1 MKRLIPLVLL
11 AACLGTETGNPPL
24 EPVELDRNLLSFS
37 SDGDR
42 VQVAGSAGAVMPGG
56 ADVQF
61 TPLDGSPAFRII
73 SGLDGS
79 FLIEQPFTAEVRL
92 QAIEGRSRSDVFDH
106 DFVSDAF
113 TAVCQPLPNV
123 NFMHIDGRSG
133 EDAIGYVT
141 VSWPCG
147 NPPSATM
154 LYGNQGL
161 TVRGTTGGVSVQSSQ
176 DTLTLAIS
184 FDGRAGEVEDHVVV
198 SMGTSRAVITV
209 VAEACGDNCERAQ
222 DADGMPQDL

>member
-1 MKRLIPLVLL
+1 MKRLMPLVLL

-24 EPVELDRNLLSFS
+24 EPVELDRNLLTFNDEGES
-37 SDGDR
+37 
-42 VQVAGSAGAVMPGG
+42 VQVVGSAGAVMPGG
-56 ADVQF
+56 ANVQF
-61 TPLDGSPAFRII
+61 TPLDGSPAFRVV
-73 SGLDGS
+73 SEADGS

-113 TAVCQPLPNV
+113 TAVCQPVPNV
-123 NFMHIDGRSG
+123 DFVRIDGRSG

-141 VSWPCG
+141 VRWPCG

-161 TVRGTTGGVSVQSSQ
+161 SVGGATGGVTTQSAQ
-176 DTLTLAIS
+176 DTLTLAIT

-209 VAEACGDNCERAQ
+209 VAEACDDECRRVSPPE
-222 DADGMPQDL
+222 DL

>member
-1 MKRLIPLVLL
+1 MKHLIPLLL
-11 AACLGTETGNPPL
+11 LCACVGTETGNPPL
-24 EPVELDRNLLSFS
+24 EPVELDRNLLSFND
-37 SDGDR
+37 DGDD
-42 VQVAGSAGAVMPGG
+42 VLVVGTAGAVMPGG

-61 TPLDGSPAFRII
+61 TPLDGSPATRIT
-73 SGLDGS
+73 SEEDGS

-106 DFVSDAF
+106 DFVSNSF

-123 NFMHIDGRSG
+123 DFLRIDGRFG

-154 LYGNQGL
+154 LYGDQGL
-161 TVRGTTGGVSVQSSQ
+161 SVAGTTGGVSVQSVQ
-176 DTLTLAIS
+176 DTLTLAVT

-198 SMGTSRAVITV
+198 SMGASRAVITI
-209 VAEACGDNCERAQ
+209 VAEA
-222 DADGMPQDL
+222 L

>member
-1 MKRLIPLVLL
+1 MKRLIPLLLL

-24 EPVELDRNLLSFS
+24 EPVELDRNLLSFDN
-37 SDGDR
+37 DGDS
-42 VQVAGSAGAVMPGG
+42 VQVVGSAGAVMPGG
-56 ADVQF
+56 ADVQL
-61 TPLDGSPAFRII
+61 TPLDGSPAFRVI
-73 SGLDGS
+73 SEQDGS
-79 FLIEQPFTAEVRL
+79 FVIEQPFTAEVRL

-106 DFVSDAF
+106 NFVSDAF
-113 TAVCQPLPNV
+113 TAVCQPLPDV
-123 NFMHIDGRSG
+123 DFMQIDGRLG

-154 LYGNQGL
+154 LYGDQGL
-161 TVRGTTGGVSVQSSQ
+161 SVAGTTGGIGVQSAQ
-176 DTLTLAIS
+176 ETLTLAVT

-209 VAEACGDNCERAQ
+209 VAEACGDDCARAE
-222 DADGMPQDL
+222 DL